1 MSISV
6 LCNSCIYNS
15 LRGYCELYKIP
26 TLHDT
31 RFCDGYKRKEYG
43 K

>member
-1 MSISV
+1 MSISI
-6 LCNSCIYNS
+6 LCNSCVYNS

-26 TLHDT
+26 ILHDT